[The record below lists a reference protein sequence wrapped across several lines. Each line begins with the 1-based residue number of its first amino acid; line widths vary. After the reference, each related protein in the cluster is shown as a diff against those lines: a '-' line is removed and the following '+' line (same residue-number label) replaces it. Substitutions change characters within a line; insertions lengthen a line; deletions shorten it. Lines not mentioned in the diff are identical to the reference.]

1 MKSKSLHTLIL
12 RILLPILWVAAVDSV
27 VGQQLIPQPNQVTR
41 HEGTFTITSQ
51 TVLVTHDFKDLA
63 NYLNDHIEQL
73 CGFRL
78 AVVTHAPDT
87 NYISLR
93 KNQHLTHEAYSLAIT
108 PRSIVIRGGDRGGI
122 FYGLQTLFQLMPSEV
137 FAKRD
142 SLIQDSL
149 PNITSLQLHAV
160 TIVDAPR
167 FAYRGAML
175 DVSRTFFTKEQVM
188 QYLDWMSR
196 HKLNRF
202 HWHLTDDNGWRIEIK
217 KYPFLTSKGAWR
229 GPDEILEPAYG
240 SGQKRYGGFY
250 TQDDIR
256 EIVRY
261 ATFRNI
267 EIIPEINLPGHA
279 LALTTSYPE
288 TFCCTNTATDES
300 EMTDITVT
308 GNVVCV
314 GREENFEMIRDII
327 HEVAALFPSHYLHL
341 GGDEVSTRYWQKCP
355 RCQKLMKTHG
365 MKSPKKLY
373 EYFVN
378 RVEKIAHE
386 EGKRCVFWDEALSPA
401 LSSHTMISGWHD
413 LATCKKAIDQEQP
426 VIIMPASYCYI
437 DMKQNAFERGHT
449 WAWLVDT
456 RRIYSLQPDKL
467 TTDQLKQKYVRGVEA
482 ALWAE
487 LLDRPD
493 RFFEYQSYP
502 RLCALAEVG
511 WSKPSQRNWEDF
523 YSRLTQGHLPRL
535 AAMGI
540 DFYLFPPEVNY
551 KQGMITATALPGAS
565 IYYTKDDS
573 EPTQQSLQYTGPIF
587 DTLQE
592 RYRFR
597 SFYQGRRSPIV
608 PVSTDKAK
616 ILPARSRDTIT
627 FPLNH
632 YINHDG
638 IWYLTITSSD
648 PETVINRM
656 NITGPDTTYSIIR
669 YGQKAN
675 PFAPLRLYMDP
686 RNRNAD
692 LTLIVTNNSTAENL
706 TVFSFRPS
714 PYLELQTEIS
724 SSLTFS
730 SRFPSQRIADYNPT
744 TYSRSTQACQAGD
757 FLQYN
762 FTDSI
767 TCRAIIVR
775 TGIPNITR
783 YIVTQGEVSYSH
795 DGHNFVDAGVLDD
808 NGCATI
814 HPSMPVKAVRINITG
829 DNGESI
835 VAFQDLQ
842 ILSQ

>member
-51 TVLVTHDFKDLA
+51 TVLVTHEFKDLA

-93 KNQHLTHEAYSLAIT
+93 KNQHLTHEAYSLAVT

-288 TFCCTNTATDES
+288 TFCQLFATF
-300 EMTDITVT
+300 
-308 GNVVCV
+308 G
-314 GREENFEMIRDII
+314 
-327 HEVAALFPSHYLHL
+327 
-341 GGDEVSTRYWQKCP
+341 VSV
-355 RCQKLMKTHG
+355 RC
-365 MKSPKKLY
+365 S
-373 EYFVN
+373 
-378 RVEKIAHE
+378 
-386 EGKRCVFWDEALSPA
+386 
-401 LSSHTMISGWHD
+401 
-413 LATCKKAIDQEQP
+413 
-426 VIIMPASYCYI
+426 
-437 DMKQNAFERGHT
+437 
-449 WAWLVDT
+449 
-456 RRIYSLQPDKL
+456 
-467 TTDQLKQKYVRGVEA
+467 
-482 ALWAE
+482 
-487 LLDRPD
+487 
-493 RFFEYQSYP
+493 
-502 RLCALAEVG
+502 
-511 WSKPSQRNWEDF
+511 
-523 YSRLTQGHLPRL
+523 
-535 AAMGI
+535 
-540 DFYLFPPEVNY
+540 
-551 KQGMITATALPGAS
+551 
-565 IYYTKDDS
+565 
-573 EPTQQSLQYTGPIF
+573 
-587 DTLQE
+587 
-592 RYRFR
+592 
-597 SFYQGRRSPIV
+597 
-608 PVSTDKAK
+608 
-616 ILPARSRDTIT
+616 
-627 FPLNH
+627 
-632 YINHDG
+632 
-638 IWYLTITSSD
+638 
-648 PETVINRM
+648 
-656 NITGPDTTYSIIR
+656 
-669 YGQKAN
+669 
-675 PFAPLRLYMDP
+675 
-686 RNRNAD
+686 
-692 LTLIVTNNSTAENL
+692 
-706 TVFSFRPS
+706 
-714 PYLELQTEIS
+714 
-724 SSLTFS
+724 
-730 SRFPSQRIADYNPT
+730 
-744 TYSRSTQACQAGD
+744 
-757 FLQYN
+757 
-762 FTDSI
+762 
-767 TCRAIIVR
+767 CR
-775 TGIPNITR
+775 
-783 YIVTQGEVSYSH
+783 
-795 DGHNFVDAGVLDD
+795 
-808 NGCATI
+808 
-814 HPSMPVKAVRINITG
+814 
-829 DNGESI
+829 
-835 VAFQDLQ
+835 
-842 ILSQ
+842 

>member
-1 MKSKSLHTLIL
+1 MKSSFLNKVIWGFGVLV
-12 RILLPILWVAAVDSV
+12 LWISSINALS
-27 VGQQLIPQPNQVTR
+27 GQPLIPQPNQVTR
-41 HEGTFTITSQ
+41 HEGSFAITPQTII
-51 TVLVTHDFKDLA
+51 VTHDFSDLA

-78 AVVTHAPDT
+78 AVSTHAPDA

-93 KNQHLTHEAYSLAIT
+93 KNAHLEHEAYSLAVT
-108 PRSIVIRGGDRGGI
+108 PRSIVIRGGDRGGV
-122 FYGLQTLFQLMPSEV
+122 FYGLQTLFQLMPPEV
-137 FAKRD
+137 YTPRYSVGHDARPK
-142 SLIQDSL
+142 
-149 PNITSLQLHAV
+149 ITSLRLNAV
-160 TIVDAPR
+160 TIVDAPQ

-175 DVSRTFFTKEQVM
+175 DVSRTFFNKEQVK

-229 GPDEILEPAYG
+229 GPGEVLAPAYG

-256 EIVRY
+256 EIVEY
-261 ATFRNI
+261 AAFRNI

-279 LALTTSYPE
+279 LALTASYPE
-288 TFCCTNTATDES
+288 TFCSTSTATDES

-314 GREENFEMIRDII
+314 GREENFEMIRDIL

-355 RCQKLMKTHG
+355 RCQELMKAQG
-365 MKSPKKLY
+365 IKSVNELF
-373 EYFVN
+373 EYFVD

-386 EGKRCVFWDEALSPA
+386 EGKRCIFWDEALSA
-401 LSSHTMISGWHD
+401 DLSSHTLVSGWHD
-413 LATCKKAIDQEQP
+413 LATCKKAIAQEQP
-426 VIIMPASYCYI
+426 VVVMPASYCYI

-456 RRIYSLQPDKL
+456 RRIYSLHPEQL
-467 TTDQLKQKYVRGVEA
+467 TTDPLKQKYVRGVEA

-511 WSKPSQRNWEDF
+511 WSKPSQRNWDDF
-523 YSRLTQGHLPRL
+523 YARLIQGHLPRL

-540 DFYLFPPEVNY
+540 DFCLFPPKANY
-551 KQGMITATALPGAS
+551 RQGVITATSLPGAT
-565 IYYTKDDS
+565 IHYTTDDS
-573 EPTQQSLQYTGPIF
+573 EPTEQSPCYTAPIF

-592 RYRFR
+592 RYHFR
-597 SFYQGRRSPIV
+597 AFYQGRRSPIV
-608 PVSTDKAK
+608 PVSTDTSKL
-616 ILPARSRDTIT
+616 LPARSRDTIT
-627 FPLNH
+627 IPLNQ
-632 YINHDG
+632 YVDRNG
-638 IWYLTITSSD
+638 IWYLTITPSD

-656 NITGPDTTYSIIR
+656 SITGPDTTYSIIR

-675 PFAPLRLYMDP
+675 PFSPLRLYMDS

-692 LTLIVTNNSTAENL
+692 LTLMVTNNSTAKNL
-706 TVFSFRPS
+706 TLFSLRPS
-714 PYLELQTEIS
+714 PYIEPETTVS
-724 SSLTFS
+724 SSLTLS
-730 SRFPSQRIADYNPT
+730 SRFPAQRITDYNPS
-744 TYSRSTQACQAGD
+744 TYSRSSQACQDGD
-757 FLQYN
+757 FLQYD
-762 FTDSI
+762 FAMPVH
-767 TCRAIIVR
+767 CRAIVVQ

-783 YIVTQGEVSYSH
+783 YIVTQGTVSYSS
-795 DGHNFVDAGVLDD
+795 DGTHFTLAGSLDD
-808 NGCATI
+808 TGCATI
-814 HPSMPVKAVRINITG
+814 HPSTPVKAVRIDITG
-829 DNGESI
+829 GNGEAI

-842 ILSQ
+842 ILPQ

>member
-1 MKSKSLHTLIL
+1 MKSSFLNKIIWGLALPVLWISSINSL
-12 RILLPILWVAAVDSV
+12 S
-27 VGQQLIPQPNQVTR
+27 GQPLIPQPNQVTR
-41 HEGTFTITSQ
+41 HAGSFTLTPQ
-51 TVLVTHDFKDLA
+51 TIIVTHDFSDLA

-78 AVVTHAPDT
+78 AVSTHAPEV

-93 KNQHLTHEAYSLAIT
+93 KNVHLEHEAYSLAIT
-108 PRSIVIRGGDRGGI
+108 PRSIVIRGGDRGGV
-122 FYGLQTLFQLMPSEV
+122 FYGLQTLFQLMPPEV
-137 FAKRD
+137 YTPRD
-142 SLIQDSL
+142 SVGHDAR
-149 PNITSLQLHAV
+149 PKITSLRLNAV
-160 TIVDAPR
+160 TIVDAPQ

-175 DVSRTFFTKEQVM
+175 DVSRTFFNKEQVK

-229 GPDEILEPAYG
+229 GPGEVLAPAYG

-256 EIVRY
+256 EIVEY
-261 ATFRNI
+261 AAFRNI

-279 LALTTSYPE
+279 LALTASYPE
-288 TFCCTNTATDES
+288 TFCSTSTATDES

-314 GREENFEMIRDII
+314 GREENFEMIRDIL

-355 RCQKLMKTHG
+355 RCQELMKAQG
-365 MKSPKKLY
+365 IKSVNELF
-373 EYFVN
+373 EYFVD

-386 EGKRCVFWDEALSPA
+386 EGKRCIFWDEALSA
-401 LSSHTMISGWHD
+401 DLSSHTLVSGWHD
-413 LATCKKAIDQEQP
+413 LATCKKAIAQEQP
-426 VIIMPASYCYI
+426 VVVMPASYCYI

-456 RRIYSLQPDKL
+456 RRIYSLHPEQF
-467 TTDQLKQKYVRGVEA
+467 TTDPLKQKYVRGVEA

-511 WSKPSQRNWEDF
+511 WSKPSQHNWDDF
-523 YSRLTQGHLPRL
+523 YARLIQGHLPRL

-540 DFYLFPPEVNY
+540 DFCLFPPKANY
-551 KQGMITATALPGAS
+551 RQGVITATTLPGAT
-565 IYYTKDDS
+565 IHYTIDDS
-573 EPTQQSLQYTGPIF
+573 EPTEQSPRYTAPIF

-597 SFYQGRRSPIV
+597 AFYQGHRSPIV
-608 PVSTDKAK
+608 PVSTDTSKL
-616 ILPARSRDTIT
+616 LPASSRDIITI
-627 FPLNH
+627 PLNQ
-632 YINHDG
+632 YVDRNG
-638 IWYLTITSSD
+638 IWYLTITPSD

-656 NITGPDTTYSIIR
+656 SITGPDTTYSIIR

-675 PFAPLRLYMDP
+675 PFSPLRLYMDS

-692 LTLIVTNNSTAENL
+692 LTLIVTNNSTAKNL
-706 TVFSFRPS
+706 TLFSLRPS
-714 PYLELQTEIS
+714 PYIEPETTVS
-724 SSLTFS
+724 SSLTPS
-730 SRFPSQRIADYNPT
+730 SRFPAQHITDYNPS
-744 TYSRSTQACQAGD
+744 TYSRSSQACQDGD
-757 FLQYN
+757 FLQYD
-762 FTDSI
+762 FAMPVHS
-767 TCRAIIVR
+767 RAIVVQ

-783 YIVTQGEVSYSH
+783 YIVTQGTVSYSS
-795 DGHNFVDAGVLDD
+795 DGTHFTLAGPLDD
-808 NGCATI
+808 TGCATI
-814 HPSMPVKAVRINITG
+814 HPSTPVKAVRIDITG
-829 DNGESI
+829 DNGEAI

-842 ILSQ
+842 ILPQ